1 MLVQQIMERKGYIDM
16 KKLEGKVAVIT
27 GASKGIGEGIA
38 RVYAKYGAK
47 LVLAARGE
55 RVVEFANELC
65 AQGKVAVITGA
76 SKGIGEGIARVYAK
90 YGAKL
95 VLAARG
101 ERVVEFA
108 NELCAQGYDAIG
120 VRTDVTDKDSVL
132 NLVKCALDKYGT
144 IDVLVNNAGVCI
156 LGDLLSSSDEDRDY
170 HFDINIKGVW
180 NVTRAVAPVM
190 MMKKEGKIVIMSSV
204 TGDMVADPG
213 EAAYATSK
221 AALVGFTK
229 AVARELADYNITVN
243 AICPGYVRTPMAEN
257 MAKQSCPATSKAALV
272 GFTKAVARELADYN
286 ITVNAICPGYVRT
299 PMAENMAKQSCPEN
313 PQSVLDGIAAGV
325 PLKRL
330 AEPEEI
336 GELAAFLGCY
346 ESSYIT
352 GAQIVIDGG
361 STLPETSGMG
371 V

>member
-1 MLVQQIMERKGYIDM
+1 M
-16 KKLEGKVAVIT
+16 KKLEGKVALIT

-55 RVVEFANELC
+55 RVLEFAEELR
-65 AQGKVAVITGA
+65 
-76 SKGIGEGIARVYAK
+76 S
-90 YGAKL
+90 
-95 VLAARG
+95 
-101 ERVVEFA
+101 
-108 NELCAQGYDAIG
+108 QGYDAIG
-120 VRTDVTDKDSVL
+120 VRADVTQKDSVL
-132 NLVKCALDKYGT
+132 ALVKAALDRYGT

-156 LGDLLSSSDEDRDY
+156 LGDLLTSSDEDRDA

-180 NVTRAVAPVM
+180 NVTRAVAPIM

-243 AICPGYVRTPMAEN
+243 AICPGYVLTPMVE
-257 MAKQSCPATSKAALV
+257 
-272 GFTKAVARELADYN
+272 G
-286 ITVNAICPGYVRT
+286 
-299 PMAENMAKQSCPEN
+299 MAKQSCPEN
-313 PQSVLDGIAAGV
+313 PQSVIDGIAAGV

-330 AEPEEI
+330 ARPEEV

-361 STLPETSGMG
+361 STLPETSSMG